1 MIVKQN
7 RAAGRFAQLA
17 LHRVEIIT
25 MVDLDVR
32 GEITGRI
39 LVWLVTDHHDLGDAL
54 GSALARDVTGGDR
67 PVDRLATCH
76 RYRIVVQDLV
86 GDVDVGRDRGAN
98 SQNAGVIV
106 GAVAEVGENVLFV
119 GERRLPDPWH
129 AFRTHVGERGGRAIH
144 PNRHDMAADARRR
157 ATALGHLGR
166 SVMRA
171 ARAEVGHALQSDL
184 GLR

>member
-1 MIVKQN
+1 MRQIDRVGLLGLAQAATFDGDEARAETVDAGVVLVARRLIDGALATEFGPDGCDRHAIRLDAAVTAAFADKLVDDHALGRIRILAALPSATLFGGAGLIVKQN

-67 PVDRLATCH
+67 R
-76 RYRIVVQDLV
+76 
-86 GDVDVGRDRGAN
+86 
-98 SQNAGVIV
+98 
-106 GAVAEVGENVLFV
+106 
-119 GERRLPDPWH
+119 
-129 AFRTHVGERGGRAIH
+129 
-144 PNRHDMAADARRR
+144 
-157 ATALGHLGR
+157 
-166 SVMRA
+166 
-171 ARAEVGHALQSDL
+171 
-184 GLR
+184 